1 MSQPVL
7 AISLFFHIVSTVL
20 WIGGQ
25 IIMALLV
32 WPEMRR
38 VLKESPALYQL
49 LNRLRQRFVPI
60 SWLALVVLVVT
71 GLSQM
76 TADPNYDG
84 VMQITNE
91 WSRVMLLKHLT
102 IGLMVLSGLILQ
114 YGVVPALERTSLLV
128 ERGKGD
134 PAEWERLR
142 RREVRLTW
150 LNVGL
155 GVLILAFSTWA
166 GSL

>member
-102 IGLMVLSGLILQ
+102 IGLMVLSGLVLQ
-114 YGVVPALERTSLLV
+114 YGIVPALERTSLLV

-150 LNVGL
+150 FNVGL

>member
-49 LNRLRQRFVPI
+49 LNRLRQRFVPM

-102 IGLMVLSGLILQ
+102 IGLMVLSGLVLQ

-150 LNVGL
+150 FNVGL

>member
-49 LNRLRQRFVPI
+49 LNRLRQRFVPM

-102 IGLMVLSGLILQ
+102 IGLMVVSGLVLQ

-134 PAEWERLR
+134 AAEWERLR

-150 LNVGL
+150 FNVGL